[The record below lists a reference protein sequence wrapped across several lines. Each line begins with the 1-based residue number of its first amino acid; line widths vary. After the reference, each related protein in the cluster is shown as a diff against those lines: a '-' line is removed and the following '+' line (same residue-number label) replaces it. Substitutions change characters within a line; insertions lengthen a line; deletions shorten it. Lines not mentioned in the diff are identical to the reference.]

1 MSDNLPVPSDEEEA
15 GERFKRLLKKS
26 AEDEERLL
34 QELDELAASVRQ
46 SQPEEDADDA
56 VSESGELDSDR
67 VEHEANPLDSFPG
80 EDVEAEE
87 DLAAPLKVAAGEE
100 GGENRESADKSLG
113 DDVDE
118 RIEEEVIYAEK
129 DEPGEPAGSPA
140 LVDEIVE
147 EDTRP
152 VRVRRA
158 DS

>member
-34 QELDELAASVRQ
+34 QELDELAASVRH

-80 EDVEAEE
+80 EDVE
-87 DLAAPLKVAAGEE
+87 E
-100 GGENRESADKSLG
+100 GGKKRESEDKSI
-113 DDVDE
+113 DNNEDK
-118 RIEEEVIYAEK
+118 RIEEEAINAEK
-129 DEPGEPAGSPA
+129 NEPGEPAGSPA

-147 EDTRP
+147 E
-152 VRVRRA
+152 
-158 DS
+158 